1 MKRFFADFKDFH
13 FLRESNFLSPK
24 LNFSNVSFKHSCF
37 VFRTTPE
44 GFSFLHAFISSDVFR
59 CFHFCCCCTA
69 SATDLR
75 EHFFILRCFL
85 PYTSSQHLAQPAF
98 IKSSLELAAQPWRLQ
113 SLPLRFE
120 TQTQGIYLF
129 ESHSVQQKVLVGR
142 FYSYAWVSSWY
153 TNQTL
158 TGFKPV
164 F

>member
-1 MKRFFADFKDFH
+1 MFLGQPRRVFH
-13 FLRESNFLSPK
+13 FFMLLFLQM
-24 LNFSNVSFKHSCF
+24 FSG
-37 VFRTTPE
+37 VFIFDCIWSLHCLLGT
-44 GFSFLHAFISSDVFR
+44 SFLG
-59 CFHFCCCCTA
+59 CCCCCTA

-142 FYSYAWVSSWY
+142 FYSYAWVSSWN
-153 TNQTL
+153 TNQPL